1 MPQKTNLNINPFF
14 DDFDKND
21 NFYRVL
27 FKPGFPVQ
35 ARELTQLQS
44 ILQNQVESF
53 GSHMFKEGSMVI
65 PGNITYNDAY
75 SAVKINPDHLG
86 IDVTVY
92 TKQLHGKTIRGQ
104 SSGVV
109 ATIDDCRFPTDGP
122 EYTDITLYVNY
133 STSGTDNEVSSFED
147 GEILIVEDYQCVSAD
162 GLSSQEAAMAE
173 PLAVCLHAIKQAG
186 KILGKKVLVTG
197 SGPIG
202 TLCVA
207 AARRAGAEEII
218 VTDISTNALSF
229 SNSVGADRVI
239 NVLKEHDQL
248 KNYQFNKGYFDIAI
262 ECSGSAQGIS
272 DSINCLK
279 PKGTL
284 IQLGLGGDVL
294 IPLVSVTTKELNLK
308 GSFRFHSEF
317 ELAVEMMKKKLI
329 DVNPLITHKIEFKN
343 AIDGFELAMNKNK
356 KSMKVQLAF

>member
-1 MPQKTNLNINPFF
+1 MKSLRIHGPLDLRIENYQVDNL
-14 DDFDKND
+14 D
-21 NFYRVL
+21 
-27 FKPGFPVQ
+27 
-35 ARELTQLQS
+35 A
-44 ILQNQVESF
+44 NQVEIHIAI
-53 GSHMFKEGSMVI
+53 G
-65 PGNITYNDAY
+65 
-75 SAVKINPDHLG
+75 G
-86 IDVTVY
+86 I
-92 TKQLHGKTIRGQ
+92 
-104 SSGVV
+104 
-109 ATIDDCRFPTDGP
+109 C
-122 EYTDITLYVNY
+122 
-133 STSGTDNEVSSFED
+133 GTDLHYYKHGGFGQIKLREPMILGHEVSGYISKIGSNVENLSIGQLVSVSPSRPCNKCNFCLN
-147 GEILIVEDYQCVSAD
+147 GNQIQCMNMKFYGSAMPFPHIQGAFREILIAEDFQCVPAD
-162 GLSSQEAAMAE
+162 GLSSEEAAMAE

-239 NVLKEHDQL
+239 NVLKERDQL

-279 PKGTL
+279 PKGTM

-317 ELAVEMMKKKLI
+317 ELAVKMMKKKLI